1 MIQIFEWLEATWIA
15 TFVRE
20 SPSLLGY
27 TTFLSLHA
35 MGLAIVVGVN
45 TAIALR
51 LLGFARG
58 VPVAPLLKLFPV
70 MYGGFT
76 VNTISGLGLF
86 AASATSLVTN
96 SMFLWKIAFVVLGVI
111 SIELLR
117 ANVFSGRAL
126 QSGEVLPSR
135 AKIFAWLSIFCW
147 FGAIVSGR
155 LTAYPNFV
163 STFLG
168 N

>member
-27 TTFLSLHA
+27 TAFLSLHA
-35 MGLAIVVGVN
+35 MGLAIVVGIN

-70 MYGGFT
+70 MYAGFT
-76 VNTISGLGLF
+76 VNTISGAGLF
-86 AASATSLVTN
+86 AASATSLISN
-96 SMFLWKIAFVVLGVI
+96 AMFLWKIAFVVLGIV

-117 ANVFSGRAL
+117 AKVFSGDAL
-126 QSGEVLPSR
+126 QSDGALPPR
-135 AKIFAWLSIFCW
+135 AKMYACLSIFCW
-147 FGAIVSGR
+147 FAAIVSGR

-163 STFLG
+163 STLLG